1 MEIAGIAPS
10 WELDPEPTVVGTY
23 FHQPCG
29 VCSLQAANLEF
40 AQNCGNLGDMGNVII
55 KQPEDQWYLQIQMQ
69 NFSFVFVGTQKTN
82 NM

>member
-10 WELDPEPTVVGTY
+10 WELDHEPTVFGTY

-29 VCSLQAANLEF
+29 VCSLQADNLEF

-55 KQPEDQWYLQIQMQ
+55 KQPED
-69 NFSFVFVGTQKTN
+69 K
-82 NM
+82 